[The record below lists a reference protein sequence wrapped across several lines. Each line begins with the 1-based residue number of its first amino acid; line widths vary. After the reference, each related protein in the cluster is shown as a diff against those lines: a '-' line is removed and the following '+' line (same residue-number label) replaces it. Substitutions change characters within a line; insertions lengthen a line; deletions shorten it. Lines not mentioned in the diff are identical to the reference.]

1 MSMTRE
7 EIIKAYEDA
16 VVESGLAAA
25 AGNEDAAKSYE
36 LFKAGLS
43 ALLPVSR
50 EQVERMRGEWI
61 VEDAGEGD
69 RRGKC
74 SMCSNCAASGTPGN
88 RFCHHCGSPMADEAV
103 DIIMERL
110 EALNEKD

>member
-7 EIIKAYEDA
+7 EAFDIIENKIQIDVRLCTDEEIDQYQNALYMA
-16 VVESGLAAA
+16 LAALRTPA
-25 AGNEDAAKSYE
+25 RK
-36 LFKAGLS
+36 
-43 ALLPVSR
+43 
-50 EQVERMRGEWI
+50 QVERMRGEWI

-110 EALNEKD
+110 EALKDDN